1 MLLRNYAGDTFREGR
16 VSFLKRAFTFP
27 RVAFL
32 SKLELHFL
40 QKNFLRGNAG
50 ARKYAKLY
58 RHNSKFVKVQ
68 SETYRWFAIA
78 GGM

>member
-16 VSFLKRAFTFP
+16 VSFSKQAFTFP

-40 QKNFLRGNAG
+40 QKTFCEEMLVPANMQNFIDTILN
-50 ARKYAKLY
+50 L
-58 RHNSKFVKVQ
+58 
-68 SETYRWFAIA
+68 
-78 GGM
+78 